1 MNPKQLRKLQRLLK
15 ETRSTAF
22 EMMEQFEANGQTG
35 LYADMTVVHT
45 LAETAL
51 RTAETVAEVVE
62 DTRQPAPAAA
72 VPIPA

>member
-1 MNPKQLRKLQRLLK
+1 MNSKQIRKLQRLLQ
-15 ETRSTAF
+15 ETSSTAF
-22 EMMEQFEANGQTG
+22 EMMERFEANGQTG

-51 RTAETVAEVVE
+51 RTAEMVAEVVDDSE
-62 DTRQPAPAAA
+62 QPAPAAA

>member
-15 ETRSTAF
+15 ETSSTAF
-22 EMMEQFEANGQTG
+22 EMMEQFEASGQTG

-51 RTAETVAEVVE
+51 HTAETVADVIV
-62 DTRQPAPAAA
+62 DDDHPILVAA
-72 VPIPA
+72 VPVPA